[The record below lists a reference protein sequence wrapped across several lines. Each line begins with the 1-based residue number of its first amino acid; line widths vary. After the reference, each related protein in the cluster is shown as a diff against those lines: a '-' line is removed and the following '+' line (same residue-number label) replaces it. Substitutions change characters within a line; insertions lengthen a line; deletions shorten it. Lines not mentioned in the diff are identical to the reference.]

1 MFPHRLR
8 LARKRAGLSLRDLA
22 EKIDNEVS
30 HQAIKKYEDGE
41 MYPNSRVLVSLSR
54 ALGVSID
61 FLMSSQVEGLAEV
74 EFRQHSGTT
83 QKDRA
88 RIEAAVI
95 EAVERYL
102 EVESVLGIEEDAV
115 DLGGVDDL
123 RSLESLEEAEQRADA
138 LRIHWQLGGDP
149 IPTVTVL
156 LEEKGFKVIEANLP
170 DGVDGLTCT
179 VQREGGKPPLAVIV
193 VAKNQ
198 LSVERRRF
206 TLMHELAHK
215 VIIQVAEGIKKE
227 IAMHRFAGAFLVPH
241 EHVKAEIGG
250 VRRAF
255 AYIEIIRLKQLYG
268 VSAASFL
275 MRLRDLDM
283 LSRKAVEVAFRTYA
297 RTWRKQEPQPLDLTK
312 GMHFERPVRFQQLV
326 YRALAE
332 QMLSLPRAA
341 ELLNCPIAD
350 VEAAVKGPS
359 ARNAD
364 HPE

>member
-41 MYPNSRVLVSLSR
+41 MYPSSRVLVSLSR
-54 ALGVSID
+54 ALGVSLD
-61 FLMSSQVEGLAEV
+61 FLMSNQVEGLAEV

-102 EVESVLGIEEDAV
+102 EVENALGIEEEPV
-115 DLGGVDDL
+115 DFGTIDIA
-123 RSLESLEEAEQRADA
+123 RPIERLEEAEERANA
-138 LRIHWQLGGDP
+138 LRGRWQLGQDP
-149 IPTVTVL
+149 IPSVTVL
-156 LEEKGFKVIEANLP
+156 LEEKGFKVIEADLP
-170 DGVDGLTCT
+170 DGVDGLTCS
-179 VQREGGKPPLAVIV
+179 VQREGDKPPLAVIV
-193 VAKNQ
+193 VTKNQ

-215 VIIQVAEGIKKE
+215 VITQVAEGVKKE
-227 IAMHRFAGAFLVPH
+227 IAMHRFAGAFLVPGK
-241 EHVKAEIGG
+241 HVEAEIGG

-255 AYIEIIRLKQLYG
+255 AYLELIRLKQLYG

-275 MRLRDLDM
+275 MRLRDLGM
-283 LSRKAVEVAFRTYA
+283 LSREAVELAFRTYA
-297 RTWRKQEPQPLDLTK
+297 RTWRKQEPNPIQLDEGL
-312 GMHFERPVRFQQLV
+312 HFERPVRFQQLV

-332 QMLSLPRAA
+332 QMVSLPRAA